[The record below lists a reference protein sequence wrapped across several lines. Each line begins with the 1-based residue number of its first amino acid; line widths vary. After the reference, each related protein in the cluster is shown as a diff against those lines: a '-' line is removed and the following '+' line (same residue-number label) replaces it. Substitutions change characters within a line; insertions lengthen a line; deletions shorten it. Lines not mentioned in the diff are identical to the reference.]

1 LQGHDLETSLQVTV
15 YGMPSLMLL
24 ELQTFGPYNLLG
36 FSLVPPE
43 LRPSVKGLLSFA
55 FSVGLSLAC

>member
-1 LQGHDLETSLQVTV
+1 
-15 YGMPSLMLL
+15 LMLL